1 MRPQRFV
8 LAGLLLVALAGC
20 GGGGLQVRGTVTR
33 GGQPL
38 SAGIIAFEPATDV
51 STAGAGAVAS
61 IRDGRFEVKA
71 DKQLRPGRYL
81 VRISPE
87 LIGSGTDLKTAPPQF
102 PHWET
107 HVELK
112 ASNEPLTLDMPG
124 P

>member
-1 MRPQRFV
+1 
-8 LAGLLLVALAGC
+8 LAALILLSLLGC
-20 GGGGLQVRGTVTR
+20 GGGGLPVRGTVNR

-38 SAGIIAFEPATDV
+38 SAGIIAFEPESDA

-107 HVELK
+107 RVELK
-112 ASNEPLTLDMPG
+112 PDMEPLTLDMPAR
-124 P
+124 